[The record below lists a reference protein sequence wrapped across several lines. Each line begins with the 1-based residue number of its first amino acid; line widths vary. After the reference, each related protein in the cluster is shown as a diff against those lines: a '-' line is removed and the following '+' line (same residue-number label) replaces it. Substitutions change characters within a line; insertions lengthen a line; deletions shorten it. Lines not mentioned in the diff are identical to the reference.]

1 MKTLK
6 ITTHWTAEQADAVYQ
21 CLDDLKEA
29 IWQCYGEEIIEM
41 YRQEQVEEK
50 TKDSEFYDDVNF

>member
-6 ITTHWTAEQADAVYQ
+6 ITTHWTAEEADAIYQ

-29 IWQCYGEEIIEM
+29 IWQCYDEEIINV
-41 YRQEQVEEK
+41 QKQK
-50 TKDSEFYDDVNF
+50 QYDESKVDDDFFDEVNF

>member
-6 ITTHWTAEQADAVYQ
+6 ITTHWTAEEADAVYQ

-29 IWQCYGEEIIEM
+29 IWQCYGEEIINV
-41 YRQEQVEEK
+41 QKQK
-50 TKDSEFYDDVNF
+50 QYDEPIIDDDFFDEVNF

>member
-6 ITTHWTAEQADAVYQ
+6 ITAHWTAEQADAVYQ

-41 YRQEQVEEK
+41 YQHEQVEEQ
-50 TKDSEFYDDVNF
+50 TNDDEFYDEVGF